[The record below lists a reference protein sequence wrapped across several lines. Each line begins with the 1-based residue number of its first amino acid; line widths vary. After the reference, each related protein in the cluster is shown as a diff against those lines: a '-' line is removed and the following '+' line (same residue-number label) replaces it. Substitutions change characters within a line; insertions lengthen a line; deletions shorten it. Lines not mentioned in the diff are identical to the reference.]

1 MIRID
6 IHEESCRGCQ
16 ICVDLCPTKVFW
28 FDEARDKAGVKEA
41 EDCIACLS
49 CVYAC
54 PSRAIRHSGH
64 HEVKNFYRDMG
75 YVLRLERFL

>member
-16 ICVDLCPTKVFW
+16 ICVDLCPTKVFR
-28 FDEARDKAGVKEA
+28 FDAAREKAEVAEA

-49 CVYAC
+49 CSYAC
-54 PSRAIRHSGH
+54 PAHAIAHANYH
-64 HEVKNFYRDMG
+64 VVKNFYRSTQH
-75 YVLRLERFL
+75 VRCLERFL